1 MRRVLLLLCV
11 LATACGA
18 GNGEGEKRTVIVF
31 SYDEGGA
38 LKEAALDVLI
48 ERFEQAHPEYRIQKH
63 SLPGVTEMERTFYL
77 TSLGAGSNFVDL
89 FELDPIWT
97 SEFAAGELIL
107 PLDDFADQE
116 FQGAYLPA
124 ALEAARYNGALYALP
139 YYATYGGLFYRTDL
153 MDAFGFSP
161 PKTWE
166 ELVKQAKAV
175 TGRESVQGLLWQGQ
189 GDEGLVCNTLEFYYS
204 SGGEVRVEEDRVVFD
219 RASLVRTLSLMQDL
233 IYLHGV
239 SPEDVL
245 DHFGEDSEEIFG
257 EGGAL
262 FMINTQAA
270 ARYLAKDKVA
280 DRFSIAPLPGSGV
293 ALMGGWHL
301 AVNRNSAQPRGAFA
315 FASFLTSQEAQ
326 RFLFE
331 KRGQGPV
338 RRSFYEESG
347 ESPQREV
354 LRVLGRTTRSRPA
367 SPFYQPWS
375 RMLAEEVRL
384 VLRRDKSPEEGAEAI
399 MGRSFELDFPSS
411 APPDFKDRI
420 MHWY

>member
-1 MRRVLLLLCV
+1 MRLILLLLCMF
-11 LATACGA
+11 ATACGA
-18 GNGEGEKRTVIVF
+18 GKGEGEKRTVIVF

-38 LKEAALDVLI
+38 LKEAALDALI
-48 ERFEQAHPEYRIQKH
+48 ERFEEANPEYRIQKH

-77 TSLGAGSNFVDL
+77 TSFKAGSNFVDL

-97 SEFAAGELIL
+97 SEFAAGGLLL

-116 FQGAYLPA
+116 FQDAYLPA
-124 ALEAARYNGALYALP
+124 ALEAARYDGVLYALP

-153 MDAFGFSP
+153 LDSFGFSP
-161 PKTWE
+161 PNTWK
-166 ELVKQAKAV
+166 ELVKQAEVV
-175 TGRESVQGLLWQGQ
+175 TGKEPVQGLLWQGQ
-189 GDEGLVCNTLEFYYS
+189 GNEGLVCNALEFYYS
-204 SGGEVRVEEDRVVFD
+204 VGGEIRVEEDRVVFD
-219 RASLVRTLSLMQDL
+219 RAALVRTLSLMQDL
-233 IYLHGV
+233 IYRHKV

-257 EGGAL
+257 ELGAL

-270 ARYLAKDKVA
+270 ARYLAKSEVA
-280 DRFSIAPLPGSGV
+280 DLFSIAPLPGTGV
-293 ALMGGWHL
+293 TLMGGWHL

-326 RFLFE
+326 QFLFE

-347 ESPQREV
+347 AEMEV
-354 LRVLGRTTRSRPA
+354 LRVLKRSTRSRPA

-375 RMLAEEVRL
+375 RMLAKEVRL
-384 VLRRDKSPEEGAEAI
+384 VLRRDKSPEEGARAI
-399 MGRSFELDFPSS
+399 MEQSSKLDFPSS

-420 MHWY
+420 VHWY